1 MKTEMKA
8 ILMLALMAVGCGES
22 AEPGTALAARYMA
35 AEYVGKQLRVDP
47 VYIAEEPIVAG
58 DSAIVTATYRDQQ
71 CKLELV
77 KTPLVNQYG
86 WLTKT
91 MNCGKSPLATENKR

>member
-1 MKTEMKA
+1 MKTGKKA
-8 ILMLALMAVGCGES
+8 VFILALMVAGCGET
-22 AEPGTALAARYMA
+22 AEPGSALAARYMA
-35 AEYVGKQLRVDP
+35 AEYVGKQFQVDP
-47 VYIAEEPIVAG
+47 VHITEEPIVAG
-58 DSAIVTATYRDQQ
+58 DSAIVVATYRDQQ

>member
-1 MKTEMKA
+1 MRIEKNTVF
-8 ILMLALMAVGCGES
+8 ILALMTVGCGES

-35 AEYVGKQLRVDP
+35 AEYVGKQFRVDP

-58 DSAIVTATYRDQQ
+58 DNAIVTATYHDQQ